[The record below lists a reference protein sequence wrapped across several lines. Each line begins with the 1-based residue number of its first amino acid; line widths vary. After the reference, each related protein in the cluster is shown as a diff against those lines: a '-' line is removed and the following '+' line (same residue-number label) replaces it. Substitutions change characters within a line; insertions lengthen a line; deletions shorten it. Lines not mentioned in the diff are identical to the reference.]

1 MTTLQLWRMRIGL
14 GVVVL
19 LGLLASGA
27 QAQQV
32 PARRFVLV
40 PATALIAPAA
50 AGLRTSDVTA
60 LVSVARLARS
70 VPRDSVVRTHPA
82 KMVVGGLIGGAAGL
96 YLGGVFGANLSGGG
110 LSAND
115 VSGGGSWNDLGNAL
129 LFGAIGESLG
139 MALGI
144 HVANKRQGSYWRD
157 AVAVAGTGL
166 ILLIPAAAID
176 NAWVIIPVAQLWSGI
191 VVERRTTR

>member
-1 MTTLQLWRMRIGL
+1 MRL
-14 GVVVL
+14 GVVLL
-19 LGLLASGA
+19 LGLLTSRA

-40 PATALIAPAA
+40 PATAVMSPPA
-50 AGLRTSDVTA
+50 
-60 LVSVARLARS
+60 VSARS
-70 VPRDSVVRTHPA
+70 GEVVDIASVERLPRAVPRDTVVRAHPA
-82 KMVVGGLIGGAAGL
+82 KMVVGGLLGGAAGL

-115 VSGGGSWNDLGNAL
+115 VGGGGSWNDLGNAL

-144 HVANKRQGSYWRD
+144 HLANDRRGSYWRG
-157 AVAVAGTGL
+157 AVAVAGTG
-166 ILLIPAAAID
+166 IIMLIPAVSID

>member
-1 MTTLQLWRMRIGL
+1 MLL
-14 GVVVL
+14 GVMT
-19 LGLLASGA
+19 GGA

-32 PARRFVLV
+32 PTRRFVLV
-40 PATALIAPAA
+40 PATALIAPPTSGPQTGDVAA
-50 AGLRTSDVTA
+50 LG
-60 LVSVARLARS
+60 SVERLAPS
-70 VPRDSVVRTHPA
+70 VPRDSVVRAHPA

-110 LSAND
+110 LSGND
-115 VSGGGSWNDLGNAL
+115 VGGGSWNDLGNAL

-157 AVAVAGTGL
+157 AIAVAGTGF

>member
-1 MTTLQLWRMRIGL
+1 MLV
-14 GVVVL
+14 GV
-19 LGLLASGA
+19 LASEV

-32 PARRFVLV
+32 PARRFVLL
-40 PATALIAPAA
+40 PATAVSARPVSEPGAIDVAA
-50 AGLRTSDVTA
+50 RASTE
-60 LVSVARLARS
+60 RLARS
-70 VPRDSVVRTHPA
+70 APRDSVVRAHPA

-110 LSAND
+110 LSGND
-115 VSGGGSWNDLGNAL
+115 VGGGDSWNDLGNAL

-144 HVANKRQGSYWRD
+144 HMANDRRGSYWRD
-157 AVAVAGTGL
+157 AIAVAGTGF
-166 ILLIPAAAID
+166 IMLIPAATID
-176 NAWVIIPVAQLWSGI
+176 HAWVIIPVAQLWSGI

>member
-1 MTTLQLWRMRIGL
+1 MRL
-14 GVVVL
+14 GVVLL
-19 LGLLASGA
+19 LGLLTSRA

-40 PATALIAPAA
+40 PAAALLSPPA
-50 AGLRTSDVTA
+50 T
-60 LVSVARLARS
+60 VARTVDVADRASVERLPRA
-70 VPRDSVVRTHPA
+70 VPRDSVVRAHPA
-82 KMVVGGLIGGAAGL
+82 KMVVGGLLGGAAGL

-115 VSGGGSWNDLGNAL
+115 VNGGDTWNDLGNAL
-129 LFGAIGESLG
+129 VFGAIGESLG

-144 HVANKRQGSYWRD
+144 HLANDRRGSYWRG
-157 AVAVAGTGL
+157 AVAVAGTG
-166 ILLIPAAAID
+166 IIMLIPAVAID